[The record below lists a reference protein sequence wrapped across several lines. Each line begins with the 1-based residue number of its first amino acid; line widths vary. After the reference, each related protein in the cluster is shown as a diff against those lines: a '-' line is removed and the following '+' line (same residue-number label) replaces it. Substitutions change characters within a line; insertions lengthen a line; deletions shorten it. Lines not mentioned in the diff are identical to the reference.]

1 MTVDLLANNN
11 QNNIM
16 KTILSCLI
24 FLLALASFPAEAQNG
39 LPLKRTLWVVRDS
52 GSVVFSPYDLMDD
65 ETLIPKNFTHIV
77 LVKPVGENTTLITK
91 KYSMKPHMKVESN
104 IGRVSF
110 FGHRVTSDVV
120 AKINPD
126 STCPSYAV
134 SPQGFRWPVLP
145 NKSYVDRGGVS
156 VLGGVVSGIDKKAR
170 SLKMTVYDN
179 FSNKVLGERVVHL
192 SPVVVPQ
199 YTTELHYTDNEGNP
213 QIYTTETENW
223 IPADTTIS
231 AKVVVK
237 NEYGAQV
244 KIRKF
249 QIWNS
254 DSMGNTLAP
263 EYEGDELPSSSLH
276 MRWINSRRRIYVIT
290 PMIDGVDMCD
300 FVKPLMIEK

>member
-1 MTVDLLANNN
+1 
-11 QNNIM
+11 M

-24 FLLALASFPAEAQNG
+24 FLMALASFPVGAQDG
-39 LPLKRTLWVVRDS
+39 LSMKRTLWVVRDS
-52 GSVVFSPYDLMDD
+52 GSVVFSPRDLMDD
-65 ETLIPKNFTHIV
+65 ETLITKNFTHIV
-77 LVKPVGENTTLITK
+77 LVEPVGENTTLITK
-91 KYSMKPHMKVESN
+91 KYSLKPHMKVETN

-110 FGHRVTSDVV
+110 FAHRVTSDVV

-145 NKSYVDRGGVS
+145 NKSYVDRGGLS

-170 SLKMTVYDN
+170 SLKVTLYDN
-179 FSNKVLGERVVHL
+179 LNKRVLGERVFQL
-192 SPVVVPQ
+192 SPVVVHQ
-199 YTTELHYTDNEGNP
+199 YTTELHYTDIDGNP
-213 QIYTTETENW
+213 QIYTGETGNW

-254 DSMGNTLAP
+254 DSMGNTLVP

-290 PMIDGVDMCD
+290 PKIDGVDMCD